1 VSLKIKVSVNI
12 INVDECILLCP
23 KQHLAPDTT
32 RQARAERDPQTA
44 CTTAT
49 CPLIIRFHFLC
60 ARNRK
65 NGTGSVGPG
74 STVAPHRAA
83 RQQIWFRVQ
92 SAGSEFQNKDTESYY
107 TSKNP
112 TTLQN
117 SFSIF
122 SFTKRT

>member
-1 VSLKIKVSVNI
+1 MSVSCYAPNS
-12 INVDECILLCP
+12 ILHRIRRDKHGQSGTH
-23 KQHLAPDTT
+23 KQLAQ
-32 RQARAERDPQTA
+32 RLRV
-44 CTTAT
+44 
-49 CPLIIRFHFLC
+49 PLLLGFIFYVHETE
-60 ARNRK
+60 K
-65 NGTGSVGPG
+65 ME
-74 STVAPHRAA
+74 
-83 RQQIWFRVQ
+83 RVQ